1 MPNFPRYLIV
11 GDYHAE
17 TSDLEDCKRLADLI
31 VETAKAQQAIVVFT
45 GDQYHTHAII
55 HAEVQLFWFELY
67 TRLQNEAHGSISLIG
82 NHDKPG
88 SASSKASAML
98 AHTTQTIV
106 VREPTVLNGILF
118 LPYYDDKE
126 AFITDCKRFPGVH
139 TLICHQTFD
148 GSTYDNGFYAKDGVD
163 PNLIPQKLVISGHI
177 HTPQEF
183 GKVWYVGAP
192 RWRTLSDADV
202 DRAIWLVVFDG
213 NGHVI
218 QKHHFDTGTVC
229 RKIRTFVDNEENWTD
244 SDGEVWAPPFLNTKK
259 DEWNVDIYGSAKYIE
274 TRVGIYKT
282 LGCRIRTFRTDIEQA
297 DVKESDGF
305 NVAYEKFMNEY
316 KARYGTPKEA
326 LREMVK
332 KRNGI

>member
-1 MPNFPRYLIV
+1 MRLARYLIV

-17 TSDLEDCKRLADLI
+17 PSDLEDCRRLADFI
-31 VETAKAQQAIVVFT
+31 VEKAKEQQAIVVFT

-55 HAEVQLFWFELY
+55 HAEVQLFWCELY
-67 TRLQNEAHGSISLIG
+67 SRLQNEAFGSISLVG

-98 AHTTQTIV
+98 AHTAQTDV
-106 VREPTVLNGILF
+106 VRDPLPGTNSVLF
-118 LPYYDDKE
+118 LPYYDNKDE
-126 AFITDCKRFPGVH
+126 FVAACKKHPTH

-148 GSTYDNGFYAKDGVD
+148 GSKYDNGFYAKDAID

-202 DRAIWLVVFDG
+202 ERAIWLVVIDG
-213 NGHVI
+213 NGNI
-218 QKHHFDTGTVC
+218 YQKQSFDTGAVC
-229 RKIRTFVDNEENWTD
+229 RKIRTFVDREENWTD
-244 SDGEVWAPPFLNTKK
+244 SDGEVWAPPFMNTKK
-259 DEWNVDIYGSAKYIE
+259 DEWNVDIYGSAAYIE
-274 TRVGIYKT
+274 TRVGIYKM
-282 LGCRIRTFRTDIEQA
+282 LGCRIRTFRTDVEQA

-305 NVAYEKFMNEY
+305 NVAYEKFMEEF
-316 KARYGTPKEA
+316 KPRYGTPNET
-326 LREMVK
+326 LRVMVK

>member
-1 MPNFPRYLIV
+1 MRLARYLIV

-17 TSDLEDCKRLADLI
+17 PSDLEDCRRLANFI
-31 VETAKAQQAIVVFT
+31 VETAKEQKAIVIFT

-67 TRLQNEAHGSISLIG
+67 SRLQNEAFGSISLIG

-98 AHTTQTIV
+98 AHTSQTDVI
-106 VREPTVLNGILF
+106 REPVPATNNVLF

-126 AFITDCKRFPGVH
+126 AFIADCKKYPSIH

-148 GSTYDNGFYAKDGVD
+148 GSTYDNGFYAKDGID

-192 RWRTLSDADV
+192 RWRTLSDANT
-202 DRAIWLVVFDG
+202 DRHIWLVVFDG
-213 NGHVI
+213 GGRIVE
-218 QKHHFDTGTVC
+218 KRAFDTGEVC
-229 RKIRTFVDNEENWTD
+229 RKIHTFEIHEGKEAEIPVIN
-244 SDGEVWAPPFLNTKK
+244 SK
-259 DEWNVDIYGSAKYIE
+259 DEWNVDIYGSAGYIE
-274 TRVGIYKT
+274 TKVGSYKD
-282 LGCRIRTFRTDIEQA
+282 LGCRIRTFRTDVEQA

-305 NVAYEKFMNEY
+305 EVAYEKFMSEY
-316 KARYGTPKEA
+316 KPRFGTENET
-326 LREMVK
+326 LRKMVK
-332 KRNGI
+332 DRNGI